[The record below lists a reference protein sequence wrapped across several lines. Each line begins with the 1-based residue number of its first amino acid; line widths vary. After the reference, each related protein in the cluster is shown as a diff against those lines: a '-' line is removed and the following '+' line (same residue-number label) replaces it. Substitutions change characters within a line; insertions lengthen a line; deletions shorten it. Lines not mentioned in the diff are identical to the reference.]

1 MNDSQDWPRIA
12 VVGAGAVGGYF
23 GGVLANAGA
32 PVVMIGRKR
41 FVDAVNANGLFIDG
55 TAGQTRI
62 TVDVTTDVSA
72 VRRAGLVLF
81 CVKSNDTVSAAKEMA
96 PFVAPD
102 VLVVSLQNGVDN
114 VERIRGATKIEA
126 LPAAVYV
133 AVSVPEPGRIKHLAR
148 GDVILGP
155 ESERTIRAREIF
167 RRAKIPCRI
176 TSNIEGEMWIKLLCN
191 CALNAISALGRARYG
206 QLAQSGDARSLMQK
220 VVDEV
225 FAVARAAEADL
236 PNIGDSK
243 AGMAAA
249 MEIATQMAGAFSSTA
264 QDIQSRK
271 MTEIDSLNG
280 YIARR
285 GAELG
290 IDVPVN
296 HALFTMVKLVENSF
310 TRSISSPSDL
320 VQEPRPSLG
329 FIDPNFD

>member
-1 MNDSQDWPRIA
+1 MTEIKDWPRIA

-23 GGVLANAGA
+23 GGVLARAGA
-32 PVVMIGRKR
+32 PVVLIGRKP
-41 FVDAVNANGLFIDG
+41 FVDAVNANGLVIDQA
-55 TAGQTRI
+55 AGPTQIRVEATPDI
-62 TVDVTTDVSA
+62 GAVT
-72 VRRAGLVLF
+72 RAGLVLF
-81 CVKSNDTVSAAKEMA
+81 CVKSNDTVTAAKQIA

-102 VLVVSLQNGVDN
+102 ALVVCLQNGVDN
-114 VERIRGATKIEA
+114 VERIGGATKIEA
-126 LPAAVYV
+126 LRAAVYV
-133 AVSVPEPGRIKHLAR
+133 AVSVPEPGHIKHLAR

-155 ESERTIRAREIF
+155 ESDRTNRARKVFE
-167 RRAKIPCRI
+167 RAQIPCRI

-191 CALNAISALGRARYG
+191 CALNAVSALGHARYG
-206 QLAQSGDARSLMQK
+206 QIAESSDARWLMQR

-225 FAVARAAEADL
+225 LAVARAADVTL
-236 PNIGDSK
+236 PNIRDSK

-249 MEIATQMAGAFSSTA
+249 MEIATQMVGAFSSTA

-296 HALFTMVKLVENSF
+296 HALFTMIKLVENSF
-310 TRSISSPSDL
+310 SAPVSYL
-320 VQEPRPSLG
+320 
-329 FIDPNFD
+329 